1 MRSQILILVGTVA
14 MLTGC
19 AVGPN
24 YHRPLVTTPT
34 DYRRPTASAEPLDKE
49 SLADLQWSKLFQDE
63 VITGLVK
70 SALSQSHDLEAA
82 TQRVMEARAQL
93 GISRAQLAPNI
104 TAAGSFNATRSSSD
118 GSFVFIQPGTNL
130 AASYT
135 QAGFNLSWELDVWGR
150 IRRLNESARAQY
162 LGSEEARH
170 AVIASLISD
179 VITSYL
185 TLREL
190 DLELEISRKTEQA
203 GRDGLKLT
211 QLRKNA
217 GAASGL
223 DVRQAEELLY
233 TATAQVAA
241 TQRAIGETEDQLNL
255 LLGQNPADVPRG
267 KPLVDLTGPAKVPE
281 GLTSDLLERR
291 PDIRQAE
298 QTLISANAQ
307 IGAAQ
312 AQFFPQI
319 TLTGF
324 LGVQSRILG
333 SLFTAPS
340 RDDSLAPQALL
351 PIFNAGQIRNN
362 VHLTQAQEREAV
374 ANYRKAI
381 NTGFKEVSDAL
392 TDVEKNRQQREQ
404 EELLVNSL
412 KDATSL
418 STLRYKGGLDSY
430 LQVLD
435 SQRNEFS
442 GELTLAQLRKNELL
456 SLVQL
461 YRALGGGWQNP

>member
-1 MRSQILILVGTVA
+1 MRIIAITALIA
-14 MLTGC
+14 ILTGC

-24 YHRPLVTTPT
+24 YHRPAVTTPT
-34 DYRRPTASAEPLDKE
+34 EYRKPSAAPPEPIDKA
-49 SLADLQWSKLFQDE
+49 SLADLQWASLFQDD
-63 VITGLVK
+63 IINGLVK

-82 TQRVMEARAQL
+82 TQRVIQARAQL
-93 GISRAQLAPNI
+93 GISRSQLAPQI
-104 TAAGSFNATRSSSD
+104 TASGSYNATRSSSV

-162 LGSEEARH
+162 LASEEARH
-170 AVIASLISD
+170 AVMASLIAD

-190 DLELEISRKTEQA
+190 DLELEISQKTKQA
-203 GRDGLKLT
+203 GEDGLKLT
-211 QLRKNA
+211 RLRRDA

-233 TATAQVAA
+233 TATAQQAA
-241 TQRAIGETEDQLNL
+241 TQRAIVETEDQINL
-255 LLGQNPADVPRG
+255 LLGQNPADVRRG
-267 KPLVDLTGPAKVPE
+267 KALVELVGPSKVPP

-312 AQFFPQI
+312 AEFFPQI

-324 LGVQSRILG
+324 LGVQSRGL
-333 SLFTAPS
+333 STLFTGPA
-340 RDDSLAPQALL
+340 RDQSLAPAALL
-351 PIFNAGQIRNN
+351 PIFNAGQIRSK
-362 VHLTQAQEREAV
+362 VHLTQAQQREAV

-381 NTGFKEVSDAL
+381 NTGFKEVSDSLADL
-392 TDVEKNRQQREQ
+392 QKNREQREQ
-404 EELLVNSL
+404 EELLVNAL
-412 KDATSL
+412 HDATNL

-435 SQRNEFS
+435 SQRSEFS

-456 SLVQL
+456 SVVQL